1 MPRALWR
8 GGSADACH
16 AQAAASAAAPAKL
29 VPIRQGFVVTNPDGC
44 APPPPLRSAAWHVTG
59 GVLQTCLAPCAS
71 RILHLSSWGGC
82 LLRLPVWPLHAVLAL
97 VLS

>member
-1 MPRALWR
+1 MRAMRRRLPVRPRPQSWCPSGR
-8 GGSADACH
+8 
-16 AQAAASAAAPAKL
+16 ASWSPT
-29 VPIRQGFVVTNPDGC
+29 PTG
-44 APPPPLRSAAWHVTG
+44 APPPAPLRSAAWHVTG